1 MSPLCKYCGLSNE
14 KISHL
19 YWLCPNVHSFLEDT
33 FNYINS
39 TGLEYNPTKIEFL
52 FGVPS
57 VSSEHPKNYLS
68 LLIKKFIWKTK
79 FKTDFLSIVGL
90 KTYLK
95 LWLKELK
102 FVYEIGEQALK
113 FKEWIG

>member
-1 MSPLCKYCGLSNE
+1 M
-14 KISHL
+14 
-19 YWLCPNVHSFLEDT
+19 
-33 FNYINS
+33 
-39 TGLEYNPTKIEFL
+39 
-52 FGVPS
+52 
-57 VSSEHPKNYLS
+57 SSEHPKNYLS

-102 FVYEIGEQALK
+102 FVYEIKEEALK
-113 FKEWIG
+113 FNEWIMLYNDLYQEPEDAVHLVPSQPSPV